1 MPLLKYRLLNIYIYI
16 FEESMQCEVYFPDGK
31 QPPKYCCGA
40 IKRVK

>member
-1 MPLLKYRLLNIYIYI
+1 MLLLKSRLLNIYI